1 VYFGEHGKGRGEVV
15 PMLNKAPCYEDV
27 WGSDGIALFFFSLTF
42 GTGWK

>member
-1 VYFGEHGKGRGEVV
+1 VNVAKGRGEVV

-27 WGSDGIALFFFSLTF
+27 WGSGGIALFFSLTY